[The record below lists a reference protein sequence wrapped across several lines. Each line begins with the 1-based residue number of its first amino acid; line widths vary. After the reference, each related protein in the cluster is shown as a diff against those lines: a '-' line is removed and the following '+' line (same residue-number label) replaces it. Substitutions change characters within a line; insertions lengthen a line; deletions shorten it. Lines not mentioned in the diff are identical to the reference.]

1 MASMAGLAPMPGL
14 PAVDEPGFPTI
25 QSNVCREIL
34 EALAGESVERLY
46 GLVFQFAKDLAS

>member
-1 MASMAGLAPMPGL
+1 MAGLAPMPGL